1 VIAEVALPRWRYV
14 AGRGLHGR
22 PSVRYRT
29 CRLGAPD
36 AVPRAAKAGAPSK
49 DAWDGPLARRG
60 QLTRSPG
67 GLAGAARPNGGRWR
81 NYRASVGSPSAV
93 RPRPNINRAGGK
105 LAENGASPIRSC
117 CGGGVRGSLGPI
129 ALATSAIFAH
139 LRRRLVASGRTV
151 GRQLSPPPPGHS
163 CSCLTH
169 SFGFAALLAAALA
182 DAPCALFACRRY
194 PTARLR
200 STGDD
205 GRRFCGYARCE
216 RASIRCEAGA
226 GALCRH
232 FCVAA

>member
-1 VIAEVALPRWRYV
+1 LAGHRPQSGAGVIVIAEVALPRWRYV

-22 PSVRYRT
+22 PSVSCRT

-36 AVPRAAKAGAPSK
+36 AVPRAARAGAPSK

-60 QLTRSPG
+60 QLTRSLG
-67 GLAGAARPNGGRWR
+67 GLAGAARPNGGRPL

-93 RPRPNINRAGGK
+93 RPRPATDRAGGK

-139 LRRRLVASGRTV
+139 LRCTLVASGRTV
-151 GRQLSPPPPGHS
+151 GWQLSPPPPGHS

-169 SFGFAALLAAALA
+169 SFGFAALLAATLA

-194 PTARLR
+194 PTARPR
-200 STGDD
+200 STG
-205 GRRFCGYARCE
+205 GERSWCRRSSNRC
-216 RASIRCEAGA
+216 A
-226 GALCRH
+226 
-232 FCVAA
+232 